1 MRQQMCRRL
10 LAAVVGVAAVAATAP
25 AQQPAPVPATPPAP
39 VALPPVPVVPNA
51 LPGVVAAPAPSSA
64 VLHGYADTAVAPRPT
79 GVGATVRGYVMDA
92 SGGYFGTSCQYG
104 NNCNNGCGSC
114 KADLGFVLGS
124 CRSFF
129 APCGPNPMSGHHGC
143 HGGLLHGGGCGGLG
157 GGLGFGSGCNHTP
170 VYGTGSYGPFNPC
183 FYDSYVNH

>member
-25 AQQPAPVPATPPAP
+25 AQQPVPVPNTPPA
-39 VALPPVPVVPNA
+39 VVLPPVPVVPNA
-51 LPGVVAAPAPSSA
+51 LPGPIVAPAPSNA
-64 VLHGYADTAVAPRPT
+64 VIHGYADTAVAPRPT
-79 GVGATVRGYVMDA
+79 GVGAGVRGYLMDA

-104 NNCNNGCGSC
+104 ANCNNGCGSC

-129 APCGPNPMSGHHGC
+129 APCGPNPMSCNLGGHGLFHHGGC
-143 HGGLLHGGGCGGLG
+143 GGCGGL

-170 VYGTGSYGPFNPC
+170 VYGTGRCAPFNPC